1 MASTTMDPELQRHY
15 QAWVGFTRFMRYVT
29 AAVVITLALLGYFL
43 A

>member
-1 MASTTMDPELQRHY
+1 MALTTMDPDLQRHY
-15 QAWVGFTRFMRYVT
+15 QTWIGFTRFMRYLI

>member
-1 MASTTMDPELQRHY
+1 MALTTMDPDLRRHY
-15 QAWVGFTRFMRYVT
+15 QTWIGFTRFMRYLI